1 MRRDRTDKL
10 GEELRRIQRN
20 RRLRGQ
26 QRELTRAFGDES
38 AVEQLLEDTKDA
50 WEFSSQELGA
60 IERQAKRDVG
70 HAFKDVG
77 RELLDQGVEFTAD
90 LFISLATLG
99 FVAPTS
105 ADKRR
110 NLRRNRE
117 RRN

>member
-1 MRRDRTDKL
+1 MNRKRTDKL
-10 GEELRRIQRN
+10 GGELRIIQRN
-20 RRLRGQ
+20 RQLRGQ
-26 QRELTRAFGDES
+26 HRELARAFWDES
-38 AVEQLLEDTKDA
+38 AIEQIFEDTKDA

-110 NLRRNRE
+110 NLRRNRG